1 MNKTI
6 RAVIIEDEV
15 PASRLLVSMVRD
27 LRPDW
32 SVEALE
38 GTISQAVA
46 WFAAND
52 DPDIIFLD
60 IELADGNSFE
70 LLSSVR
76 PRSAIIFTTAY
87 DEYAI
92 RAFGVNSVDYI
103 LKPIDSARL
112 SDAIE
117 KFEGFRFGGSLDSG
131 VLGSDSRLSSSYL
144 DDILESLSSRTKRY
158 RTRFLIQGHDSMRT
172 LSVDSVAYF
181 YSENKVTFAVLTT
194 GEQCVIDF
202 SLERLVEQ
210 LDPDQF
216 FRANRQTIISIGSVK
231 RIEPSFNGKVIVF
244 VTPAAREKI
253 TISRERISSLKV
265 WLNY

>member
-15 PASRLLVSMVRD
+15 PASRLLVSMVRQ

-32 SVEALE
+32 QVEALE
-38 GTISQAVA
+38 GTISQAEA

-52 DPDIIFLD
+52 EPDLIFLD
-60 IELADGNSFE
+60 IQLADGNSFE

-92 RAFGVNSVDYI
+92 RAFSVNSVDYI
-103 LKPIDSARL
+103 LKPIDRGRL
-112 SDAIE
+112 GDAIE
-117 KFEGFRFGGSLDSG
+117 KFEGFRFGGSH
-131 VLGSDSRLSSSYL
+131 GSHGDSRVPSSYL
-144 DDILESLSSRTKRY
+144 DDILESLSSRNKRY
-158 RTRFLIQGHDSMRT
+158 RTRFLIQGRDSMRT

-194 GEQCVIDF
+194 GEQCVVDF

-231 RIEPSFNGKVIVF
+231 RIEPSFNGKVVVF

-253 TISRERISSLKV
+253 TISRERISSFKI